1 MRFWWFSY
9 HYALFTNKLTL
20 KSIDQKSCNYRK
32 CRGQFSLVSVKKLSM
47 HLARLFRKLYVL
59 WEMKINLLE
68 GGAKKKKSFQRKSS
82 SIFKSFL
89 AFRVNERVIWREG
102 FIRFSWLFISWL
114 IKTLTFVVKV
124 ADGMILSYF
133 HVVWTMNLYIFSM

>member
-1 MRFWWFSY
+1 
-9 HYALFTNKLTL
+9 
-20 KSIDQKSCNYRK
+20 
-32 CRGQFSLVSVKKLSM
+32 M

-133 HVVWTMNLYIFSM
+133 HVV